1 MRIRILIVINTID
14 MNKPKFKV
22 GDKVRFKFLSG
33 CKTVGTIAIV
43 DKYGTFERPGVVSY
57 DIMDLKVSCLY
68 KHIPEEDVER
78 YKE

>member
-1 MRIRILIVINTID
+1 MRNRILINITD

-22 GDKVRFKFLSG
+22 GDKVRFKFLNG
-33 CKTVGTIAIV
+33 GRVVGTIAIV
-43 DKYGTFERPGVVSY
+43 DKHGTFERPGVVSY